1 MALFEKFDYGRKR
14 KYLSNLPLENIIEN
28 INNILNTQKSYGSFL
43 NDFGVLDFRDYQIC
57 DEFITRLINEIKNNI
72 ETFEPRMKIN
82 EITVEKVNKPGQIF
96 LRVVSHVGE
105 QQHIFNIVFD
115 TSDKRL
121 AARKI

>member
-96 LRVVSHVGE
+96 
-105 QQHIFNIVFD
+105 
-115 TSDKRL
+115 
-121 AARKI
+121 